1 LTTYYNEIDLAAA
14 AILRHL
20 VAIGVIAHGDVDTRS
35 IKDVQPDDLRGYTQC
50 HFFAGGGLW
59 SVAARMAGWADDRPL
74 WTGSCPCQPF
84 SAAGKGGGTDDPRH
98 LWPDFHRLIRA
109 CRPPIVVGEQ
119 VAGAA
124 GYGWLDGV
132 RADLAGENY
141 ASRGVDI
148 PACAV
153 DAPHQRNRLYWVA
166 LALAD
171 SGGQSGRSLRG
182 PGEGDSAD
190 GQRPYDQSGRS
201 DGRQLVDPSGLGR
214 REGWSEHELRGGRS
228 TAPGADASSQMAD
241 GAGGVVVSRRPDQA
255 HSALSAAPGDRGVVG
270 HGTELADAYGCRNGS
285 NWADADWIVC
295 HDGKARRAKP
305 GLRDVAHG
313 FSGGSDPGN
322 SGSASCS
329 EEALNYRLLV
339 PSMPG
344 RVDAWR
350 VAGNAIVPVEA
361 AEVLAALLETE
372 ARTYPRRD
380 AELTWEE
387 MLQ

>member
-1 LTTYYNEIDLAAA
+1 LTTYYNEIDPAAA

-20 VAIGVIAHGDVDTRS
+20 VAIGVITPGDVDTRS
-35 IKDVQPDDLRGYTQC
+35 IKDVHPDDLRDYTQC

-84 SAAGKGGGTDDPRH
+84 SAAGKGGGADDPRH

-109 CRPPIVVGEQ
+109 CRPPVVVGEQ
-119 VAGAA
+119 VAGSA

-166 LALAD
+166 MEHAA
-171 SGGQSGRSLRG
+171 R
-182 PGEGDSAD
+182 
-190 GQRPYDQSGRS
+190 
-201 DGRQLVDPSGLGR
+201 LGR
-214 REGWSEHELRGGRS
+214 REGRPEHELRGGRS
-228 TAPGADASSQMAD
+228 AASGADASS
-241 GAGGVVVSRRPDQA
+241 
-255 HSALSAAPGDRGVVG
+255 H
-270 HGTELADAYGCRNGS
+270 YGCRNGS
-285 NWADADWIVC
+285 NWAGADWITC

-305 GLRDVAHG
+305 GLR
-313 FSGGSDPGN
+313 
-322 SGSASCS
+322 
-329 EEALNYRLLV
+329 LLV
-339 PSMPG
+339 DGLPG
-344 RVDAWR
+344 RVDLWR
-350 VAGNAIVPVEA
+350 VGGNAIVPVEA

>member
-1 LTTYYNEIDLAAA
+1 LTAYYNEIDPAAA

-20 VAIGVIAHGDVDTRS
+20 VAIGVIAPGDVDTRS

-166 LALAD
+166 LADAIGSERD
-171 SGGQSGRSLRG
+171 GGTIQPERGSQGRDAPVWIDARGGQG
-182 PGEGDSAD
+182 
-190 GQRPYDQSGRS
+190 
-201 DGRQLVDPSGLGR
+201 QLVDPSRLGR
-214 REGWSEHELRGGRS
+214 REGRPEHELRGGRS
-228 TAPGADASSQMAD
+228 AASGADASS
-241 GAGGVVVSRRPDQA
+241 
-255 HSALSAAPGDRGVVG
+255 H
-270 HGTELADAYGCRNGS
+270 YGCRNGS
-285 NWADADWIVC
+285 NWAGADWITC

-305 GLRDVAHG
+305 GLR
-313 FSGGSDPGN
+313 
-322 SGSASCS
+322 
-329 EEALNYRLLV
+329 LLV
-339 PSMPG
+339 DGLPG
-344 RVDAWR
+344 RVDLWR
-350 VAGNAIVPVEA
+350 VGGNAIVPVEA